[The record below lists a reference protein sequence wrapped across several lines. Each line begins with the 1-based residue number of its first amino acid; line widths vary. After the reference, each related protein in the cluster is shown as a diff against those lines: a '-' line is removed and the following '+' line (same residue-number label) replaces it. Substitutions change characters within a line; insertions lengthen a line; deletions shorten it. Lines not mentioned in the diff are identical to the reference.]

1 MTFPQKRF
9 SVDVNNFDKNQVTEH
24 QQQQKMKQKPMKKK
38 ITTSPHPVCNIQ
50 TQSSHHSLSVDWR
63 TRILHPM
70 GWNGAKSEGSGETRA
85 SNLFVSYANQYTYRV
100 CVLLCVRFVC
110 YCSFFSSSS
119 SLLLRY
125 WLPPLPLEFLCTSH
139 LPTTTTTTATTAST
153 TVAGIIY
160 GTNVPRKRTFW
171 TRTSRTTSLTS
182 PANDNEEREYKTH
195 I

>member
-24 QQQQKMKQKPMKKK
+24 QQQQKMKQKPIIKKT
-38 ITTSPHPVCNIQ
+38 TTSPHPVCNIQ
-50 TQSSHHSLSVDWR
+50 TQSSHHSLSVGWR

-110 YCSFFSSSS
+110 YCSFFFFFFFLAIALLTPSSPRIPVYESSS
-119 SLLLRY
+119 
-125 WLPPLPLEFLCTSH
+125 H
-139 LPTTTTTTATTAST
+139 ITTTTTATTAST

-182 PANDNEEREYKTH
+182 PANDNEERE
-195 I
+195 